1 MAFCNSCG
9 ASLSPDARFC
19 SRCGATIGASVAPG
33 ASPSVPVAPTPPPPR
48 GGNSAVKT
56 VLIIVGVIVLLGG
69 LGIASLTF
77 VALHFARNS
86 HVSQEGDHV
95 KVETP
100 FGSVETS
107 KDPDKAVQDLGVDVY
122 PGAEVQKN
130 GASTATF
137 GSMRTVTAAFET
149 SDSVDKV
156 CSFYRVKFPASKVAT
171 SSQRHC
177 TIVSNDPN
185 NMITVNVE
193 SSGDGSRFQITSVI
207 KKDTSSNP

>member
-9 ASLSPDARFC
+9 ATLSPDARFC
-19 SRCGATIGASVAPG
+19 SRCGATTAAPG
-33 ASPSVPVAPTPPPPR
+33 ASPSVPVAPTPPPAR

-56 VLIIVGVIVLLGG
+56 VLIIVGVLVLLGG

-107 KDPDKAVQDLGVDVY
+107 KDPDKAVQDLRVDVY
-122 PGAEVQKN
+122 PGAEVQKD

-137 GSMRTVTAAFET
+137 GSMRTVTAAFQS
-149 SDSVDKV
+149 SDSADKV
-156 CSFYRVKFPASKVAT
+156 CSFYHSKFPASKVAT
-171 SSQRHC
+171 TSQRHC
-177 TIVSNDPN
+177 TIVSNDPKN
-185 NMITVNVE
+185 IVTVNVE
-193 SSGDGSRFQITSVI
+193 SSGDGSKFQITSVI
-207 KKDTSSNP
+207 KRDTSSNP

>member
-19 SRCGATIGASVAPG
+19 SRCGATTAAPA
-33 ASPSVPVAPTPPPPR
+33 ASPSTAIPPTSPAVR

-56 VLIIVGVIVLLGG
+56 ILIIVGVIVLLGG

-86 HVSQEGDHV
+86 HVSQEGNHV

-122 PGAEVQKN
+122 PGAEVQKD
-130 GASTATF
+130 GASTATI
-137 GSMRTVTAAFET
+137 GSMRTVTAAFQS
-149 SDSVDKV
+149 SDSTDKV
-156 CSFYRVKFPASKVAT
+156 CSFYHAKFPASKVAT

-177 TIVSNDPN
+177 TIVSDDPHN
-185 NMITVNVE
+185 IVTVNFE
-193 SSGDGSRFQITSVI
+193 SSGDGSKFQITSVI
-207 KKDTSSNP
+207 TKDTSSHP

>member
-9 ASLSPDARFC
+9 APLNPDARFC
-19 SRCGATIGASVAPG
+19 SRCGTTTTAPG
-33 ASPSVPVAPTPPPPR
+33 TSPSTAVPPAPSSAR

-56 VLIIVGVIVLLGG
+56 VLIIVGVIVVLGG
-69 LGIASLTF
+69 LGIASLSF

-86 HVSQEGDHV
+86 RLSQQGDHV

-130 GASTATF
+130 GASSATF
-137 GSMRTVTAAFET
+137 GSMRTVSAAFQ
-149 SDSVDKV
+149 SGDSADKV
-156 CSFYRVKFPASKVAT
+156 CSFYHARFPGAKVAT

-185 NMITVNVE
+185 NVITVNVE
-193 SSGDGSRFQITSVI
+193 SSGDGSKFQITSVI

>member
-19 SRCGATIGASVAPG
+19 SRCGATIAAPAAPG
-33 ASPSVPVAPTPPPPR
+33 ASPSVPVAPAPPTAR

-56 VLIIVGVIVLLGG
+56 VLIIVGVIVVLGG

-77 VALHFARNS
+77 IALHFARNS
-86 HVSQEGDHV
+86 RLSQQGDHV

-130 GASTATF
+130 GASTAIF
-137 GSMRTVTAAFET
+137 GSMRTVTAAFQS
-149 SDSVDKV
+149 SDSADKV
-156 CSFYRVKFPASKVAT
+156 CSFYRSKFPASRVAT
-171 SSQRHC
+171 SSQHHC
-177 TIVSNDPN
+177 AIVSNDPN
-185 NMITVNVE
+185 NMVTVNVE
-193 SSGDGSRFQITSVI
+193 SSGDGSKFQITSVI

>member
-19 SRCGATIGASVAPG
+19 SRCGATIAAPG
-33 ASPSVPVAPTPPPPR
+33 ASPSLPVAPTSAPAR

-86 HVSQEGDHV
+86 HVAQEGDHV

-122 PGAEVQKN
+122 PGAKVQKD

-137 GSMRTVTAAFET
+137 GGMRTVTAAFQS

-156 CSFYRVKFPASKVAT
+156 CGFYRAKFPGSRVAT
-171 SSQRHC
+171 SSEHHC
-177 TIVSNDPN
+177 TIVSNDPHN
-185 NMITVNVE
+185 IVTVTVE
-193 SSGDGSRFQITSVI
+193 SSGEGSKFQITSVI
-207 KKDTSSNP
+207 TKDTSSNP

>member
-9 ASLSPDARFC
+9 APLSPDARFC
-19 SRCGATIGASVAPG
+19 SRCGATTTAAAPG
-33 ASPSVPVAPTPPPPR
+33 ASPSAAVPRTTPAAR

-56 VLIIVGVIVLLGG
+56 VLIIVGVIVVLGG

-86 HVSQEGDHV
+86 HVSQDGDHV

-130 GASTATF
+130 GATSATF
-137 GSMRTVTAAFET
+137 GNMRTVTAAFQS
-149 SDSVDKV
+149 SDSVEKV
-156 CSFYRVKFPASKVAT
+156 CSFYHAKFPGSKVAT

-185 NMITVNVE
+185 NMITVNAE
-193 SSGDGSRFQITSVI
+193 SSGDGSKFQITSVI